1 MTKIFG
7 DYIVLESRRIY
18 VVLRQQ
24 CGVILWHLWVKALQV
39 VFASWY
45 AKKIKNKKTLARQ
58 ITGYQGSEMHWFPPV
73 KRLYPVQELQCESSP
88 KMFLMVCTNFQ
99 EPADLSR
106 SQIDGWHRT
115 EKEISTHFLLCLWCR
130 LNLCDLTPG
139 LLSSYMEAFKGF
151 HLACRSQCEDSLDH

>member
-1 MTKIFG
+1 MKYMHSQLIMSKSSQCPQYRGPVWCFVDTKMTKIFG

-45 AKKIKNKKTLARQ
+45 VKKKKRKTLARH
-58 ITGYQGSEMHWFPPV
+58 ITGYQGPDC
-73 KRLYPVQELQCESSP
+73 RLYPVRELQCESSP

-99 EPADLSR
+99 DPADLNR
-106 SQIDGWHRT
+106 SQIDALNRT
-115 EKEISTHFLLCLWCR
+115 EKEISTLFL
-130 LNLCDLTPG
+130 
-139 LLSSYMEAFKGF
+139 
-151 HLACRSQCEDSLDH
+151 